1 MRTLSVKKVFV
12 LIMFLW
18 IINIC
23 CVIWLSTAVRPLFT
37 LLFGAG
43 DTFVCGFIVWD
54 MLKRLK

>member
-1 MRTLSVKKVFV
+1 MRKLSVKKVFV

-43 DTFVCGFIVWD
+43 DSFVCGFIVWD

>member
-1 MRTLSVKKVFV
+1 MKKLSVKKVFI

-18 IINIC
+18 IVEIVCI
-23 CVIWLSTAVRPLFT
+23 IWLSTAIRPLFV

-43 DTFVCGFIVWD
+43 DTLVCGFIVWD

>member
-1 MRTLSVKKVFV
+1 MKKLSIKRVFI

-18 IINIC
+18 IVNVG
-23 CVIWLSTAVRPLFT
+23 CVVWLSTAVQPLFT

-54 MLKRLK
+54 MLKRIK

>member
-1 MRTLSVKKVFV
+1 MKKLSVKKVFV

-18 IINIC
+18 IVEIVCI
-23 CVIWLSTAVRPLFT
+23 IWLSTAIRSLFV

-43 DTFVCGFIVWD
+43 DTLVCGFIVWD